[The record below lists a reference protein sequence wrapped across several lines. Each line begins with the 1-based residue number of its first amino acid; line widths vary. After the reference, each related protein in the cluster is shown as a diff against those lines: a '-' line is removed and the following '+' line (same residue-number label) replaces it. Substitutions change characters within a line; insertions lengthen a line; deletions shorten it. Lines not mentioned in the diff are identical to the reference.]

1 MNSQNTPMH
10 IRLWHR
16 DFWLMAMANLL
27 LTIAVYVLIPVMPG
41 WLMQTE
47 NFTIQETGVIMGAFG
62 VGIFLF
68 GSFTSYLVQRFRRNI
83 ACIWAIM
90 LMAALLGWL
99 YYLDLQKSQFFDF
112 HVLLVQRLAL
122 GAAFGV
128 SQMIL
133 SSTLIIDTCESFQRT
148 EANHSSSWFSRFALS
163 IGPLTGIIVGSL
175 SGFDTVLLVAI
186 GCSLA
191 AIIFIILVHFP
202 FRTPDEN
209 VRVVSLDRFFLPQ
222 GWPLTLNLIVV
233 TFVMGLLLST
243 VTTTGRY
250 GIATYGTPELFY
262 VMMMVGF
269 LVALLAQRF
278 VFRDADLESEVI
290 TGLVLIGMAVL
301 MMLTRQQ
308 TIVSFAAP
316 MFIGFGLGIIGSRF
330 LLFFIKLSRHCQR
343 GTAQST
349 FFLAWECGLAI
360 GVGVGYA
367 LLEQQMGSVL
377 QVSLVTTVAALL
389 FYHFFTHGWY
399 LRHKNR

>member
-1 MNSQNTPMH
+1 MNTQNTPVH

-16 DFWLMAMANLL
+16 DFWLMAIANLL
-27 LTIAVYVLIPVMPG
+27 LTVAVYALIPVMPG

-47 NFTIQETGVIMGAFG
+47 NLTLQETGMIMGAFG

-68 GSFTSYLVQRFRRNI
+68 GCFTSYLVQRFRRNI
-83 ACIWAIM
+83 ACIWAIL
-90 LMAALLGWL
+90 LMTALLGWL

-112 HVLLVQRLAL
+112 QVLLVQRLAL

-128 SQMIL
+128 AQMIL

-148 EANHSSSWFSRFALS
+148 EANHSASWFSRFALS
-163 IGPLTGIIVGSL
+163 IGPLTGLIVDRL
-175 SGFDTVLLVAI
+175 AGFSNVLLVTI

-191 AIIFIILVHFP
+191 AIIFILLVHFP
-202 FRTPDEN
+202 FRTPEEN
-209 VRVVSLDRFFLPQ
+209 VRLMSLDRFFLPQ
-222 GWPLTLNLIVV
+222 GWPLIINLIIV
-233 TFVMGLLLST
+233 TFIMGLLLST
-243 VTTTGRY
+243 THS
-250 GIATYGTPELFY
+250 ELFY
-262 VMMMVGF
+262 GMVMVGF
-269 LVALLAQRF
+269 MAALVAQRF
-278 VFRDADLESEVI
+278 VFRDADIESEVI
-290 TGLVLIGMAVL
+290 TGLVLISVALL

-349 FFLAWECGLAI
+349 FFLAWECGLAL
-360 GVGVGYA
+360 GVGTGYG
-367 LLEQQMGSVL
+367 LLELQAGLVL
-377 QVSLVTTVAALL
+377 QVSLVTAVAALL

>member
-1 MNSQNTPMH
+1 MNTQNTPVH

-16 DFWLMAMANLL
+16 DFWLMAIANLL
-27 LTIAVYVLIPVMPG
+27 LTVAVYALIPVMPR

-47 NFTIQETGVIMGAFG
+47 NLTLQETGMIMGAFG

-68 GSFTSYLVQRFRRNI
+68 GCFTSYLVQRFRRNI
-83 ACIWAIM
+83 ACVWAIL
-90 LMAALLGWL
+90 LMTALLGWL

-112 HVLLVQRLAL
+112 QVLLVQRLAL

-128 SQMIL
+128 AQMIL

-148 EANHSSSWFSRFALS
+148 EANHSASWFSRFALS
-163 IGPLTGIIVGSL
+163 IGPLTGLIVDRL
-175 SGFDTVLLVAI
+175 AGFSNVLLVTI

-191 AIIFIILVHFP
+191 AIIFILLVHFP
-202 FRTPDEN
+202 FRTPEEN
-209 VRVVSLDRFFLPQ
+209 VRLMSLDRFFLPQ
-222 GWPLTLNLIVV
+222 GWPLIINLIIV
-233 TFVMGLLLST
+233 TFIMGLLLST
-243 VTTTGRY
+243 THS
-250 GIATYGTPELFY
+250 ELFY
-262 VMMMVGF
+262 GMVMVGF
-269 LVALLAQRF
+269 MAALVAQRF
-278 VFRDADLESEVI
+278 VFRDADIESEVI
-290 TGLVLIGMAVL
+290 TGLVLISVALL

-349 FFLAWECGLAI
+349 FFLAWECGLAL
-360 GVGVGYA
+360 GVGTGYG
-367 LLEQQMGSVL
+367 LLELQAGLVL
-377 QVSLVTTVAALL
+377 QVSLVTAVAALL
-389 FYHFFTHGWY
+389 FYHFFTHDWY

>member
-1 MNSQNTPMH
+1 MNTQNTPVH

-27 LTIAVYVLIPVMPG
+27 LTIAVYVLIPVMPK

-47 NFTIQETGVIMGAFG
+47 NLTIQETGMIMGAFG

-68 GSFTSYLVQRFRRNI
+68 GCFTSYLVQRFRRNI
-83 ACIWAIM
+83 ACIWAVV

-112 HVLLVQRLAL
+112 PVLLVQRLAL

-128 SQMIL
+128 AQMIL

-148 EANHSSSWFSRFALS
+148 EANHSASWFSRFALS
-163 IGPLTGIIVGSL
+163 IGPLTGILVDRL
-175 SGFDTVLLVAI
+175 AGFDKMILVAI
-186 GCSLA
+186 GCTLV
-191 AIIFIILVHFP
+191 AIIFILLVHFP
-202 FRTPDEN
+202 FRTPEEN

-222 GWPLTLNLIVV
+222 GWPLIINLILV

-243 VTTTGRY
+243 TFS
-250 GIATYGTPELFY
+250 ELFY
-262 VMMMVGF
+262 VMVMLGF

-278 VFRDADLESEVI
+278 VFRDAEIESEVI
-290 TGLVLIGMAVL
+290 TGLVLIGVAVL
-301 MMLTRQQ
+301 LILTRHQ
-308 TIVSFAAP
+308 TVVSFAAP

-349 FFLAWECGLAI
+349 YFLAWEFGLAL
-360 GVGVGYA
+360 GVGMGYGV
-367 LLEQQMGSVL
+367 LKQQTSLVL
-377 QVSLVTTVAALL
+377 QVGLCTTVVALL
-389 FYHFFTHGWY
+389 LYHFFTHGWY
-399 LRHKNR
+399 IRHKNR

>member
-1 MNSQNTPMH
+1 MNTQNTPVH

-16 DFWLMAMANLL
+16 DFWLMAIANLL
-27 LTIAVYVLIPVMPG
+27 LTIAVYLLIPVMPK

-47 NFTIQETGVIMGAFG
+47 NLTIQETGMIMGAFG

-68 GSFTSYLVQRFRRNI
+68 GCFTSYLVQRFRRNM

-90 LMAALLGWL
+90 LMAAFLGWL

-112 HVLLVQRLAL
+112 RILLVQRLAL

-128 SQMIL
+128 AQMIL

-148 EANHSSSWFSRFALS
+148 EANHSASWFSRFALS
-163 IGPLTGIIVGSL
+163 IGPLMGILVDRL
-175 SGFDTVLLVAI
+175 AGFDKVLLVAI
-186 GCSLA
+186 GCTLVA
-191 AIIFIILVHFP
+191 VIFILMVHFP
-202 FRTPDEN
+202 FRTPEEN

-222 GWPLTLNLIVV
+222 GWPLIINLILV

-243 VTTTGRY
+243 TFS
-250 GIATYGTPELFY
+250 ELFF
-262 VMMMVGF
+262 VMVMVGF

-278 VFRDADLESEVI
+278 VFRDAEIESEVI
-290 TGLVLIGMAVL
+290 TGLMLIGVAVL

-308 TIVSFAAP
+308 TVVFFAAP
-316 MFIGFGLGIIGSRF
+316 MFIGFGLGMIGSRF

-349 FFLAWECGLAI
+349 YFLAWEFGLALGI
-360 GVGVGYA
+360 GLGYA
-367 LLEQQMGSVL
+367 VLEQQMGLAL
-377 QVSLVTTVAALL
+377 QVALCTTVVALL
-389 FYHFFTHGWY
+389 LYHFFTHGWY
-399 LRHKNR
+399 IRHKNR

>member
-1 MNSQNTPMH
+1 MNTQNTPVH

-27 LTIAVYVLIPVMPG
+27 LTIAVYVLIPVMPK

-47 NFTIQETGVIMGAFG
+47 NLTIQETGMIMGAFG

-68 GSFTSYLVQRFRRNI
+68 GCFTSYLVQRFRRNI
-83 ACIWAIM
+83 ACIWAVV

-112 HVLLVQRLAL
+112 PVLLVQRLAL

-128 SQMIL
+128 AQMIL
-133 SSTLIIDTCESFQRT
+133 SGTLIIDTCESFQRT
-148 EANHSSSWFSRFALS
+148 EANHSASWFSRFALS
-163 IGPLTGIIVGSL
+163 IGPLTGILVDRL
-175 SGFDTVLLVAI
+175 AGFDKMILVAI
-186 GCSLA
+186 GCTLV
-191 AIIFIILVHFP
+191 AIIFILLVHFP
-202 FRTPDEN
+202 FRTPEEN

-222 GWPLTLNLIVV
+222 GWPLIINLILV

-243 VTTTGRY
+243 TFS
-250 GIATYGTPELFY
+250 ELFY
-262 VMMMVGF
+262 VMVMLGF

-278 VFRDADLESEVI
+278 VFRDAEIESEVI
-290 TGLVLIGMAVL
+290 TGLVLIGVAVL
-301 MMLTRQQ
+301 MILTRHQ
-308 TIVSFAAP
+308 TVVSFAAP

-349 FFLAWECGLAI
+349 YFLAWEFGLAL
-360 GVGVGYA
+360 GVGMGYA
-367 LLEQQMGSVL
+367 VLKQQTSLVL
-377 QVSLVTTVAALL
+377 QVGLCTTVVALL
-389 FYHFFTHGWY
+389 LYHFFTHGWY
-399 LRHKNR
+399 IRHKNR

>member
-1 MNSQNTPMH
+1 MNSQNTPVH

-27 LTIAVYVLIPVMPG
+27 LTMAVYVLIPVMPK
-41 WLMQTE
+41 WLLQTE
-47 NFTIQETGVIMGAFG
+47 NLTIQETGMIMGAFG

-68 GSFTSYLVQRFRRNI
+68 GYLTSWLVQRFRRNI
-83 ACIWAIM
+83 ACIWAIL
-90 LMAALLGWL
+90 LMAAMLGWL

-112 HVLLVQRLAL
+112 PILLVQRLAL

-128 SQMIL
+128 AQMIL

-148 EANHSSSWFSRFALS
+148 EANHSASWFSRFALS
-163 IGPLTGIIVGSL
+163 LGPLTGIIVDRL
-175 SGFDTVLLVAI
+175 SGFSTVLLVAI
-186 GCSLA
+186 GCSLV
-191 AIIFIILVHFP
+191 AIIFIMLVHFP
-202 FRTPDEN
+202 FRTPEEN

-222 GWPLTLNLIVV
+222 GWPLIINLMVV
-233 TFVMGLLLST
+233 TFVVGLLLSM
-243 VTTTGRY
+243 TTS
-250 GIATYGTPELFY
+250 ELFY
-262 VMMMVGF
+262 VMVMVGF
-269 LVALLAQRF
+269 FVALLAQRF
-278 VFRDADLESEVI
+278 MFRDADLESEVI
-290 TGLVLIGMAVL
+290 TGLVLTGVALL

-349 FFLAWECGLAI
+349 FFLSWESGLALGI
-360 GVGVGYA
+360 GLGYG
-367 LLEQQMGSVL
+367 LLEQQSGPVL
-377 QVSLVTTVAALL
+377 QVALVTTAAVLL

-399 LRHKNR
+399 ITHKNR

>member
-1 MNSQNTPMH
+1 MNTQNTPVH

-16 DFWLMAMANLL
+16 DFWLMAIANLL
-27 LTIAVYVLIPVMPG
+27 LTVAVYALIPVMPG

-47 NFTIQETGVIMGAFG
+47 NLTLQETGMIMGTFG

-68 GSFTSYLVQRFRRNI
+68 GCFTSYLVQRFRRNI
-83 ACIWAIM
+83 ACVCAVL
-90 LMAALLGWL
+90 LMTALLGWL

-112 HVLLVQRLAL
+112 QVLLVQRLAL

-128 SQMIL
+128 AQMIL

-148 EANHSSSWFSRFALS
+148 EANHSASWFSRFALS
-163 IGPLTGIIVGSL
+163 IGPLTGLIVDRL
-175 SGFDTVLLVAI
+175 AGFSNVLLVTI

-191 AIIFIILVHFP
+191 AIIFILLVHFP
-202 FRTPDEN
+202 FRTPEEN
-209 VRVVSLDRFFLPQ
+209 VRLMSLDRFFLPQ
-222 GWPLTLNLIVV
+222 GWPLIINLIIV
-233 TFVMGLLLST
+233 TFIMGLLLST
-243 VTTTGRY
+243 THS
-250 GIATYGTPELFY
+250 ELFY
-262 VMMMVGF
+262 GMVMVGF
-269 LVALLAQRF
+269 MAALVAQRF
-278 VFRDADLESEVI
+278 VFRDADIESEVI
-290 TGLVLIGMAVL
+290 TGLVLISVALL

-349 FFLAWECGLAI
+349 FFLAWECGLAL
-360 GVGVGYA
+360 GVGTGYG
-367 LLEQQMGSVL
+367 LLELQAGLVL
-377 QVSLVTTVAALL
+377 QVSLVTAVAALL

>member
-1 MNSQNTPMH
+1 MNTQNTPVH

-27 LTIAVYVLIPVMPG
+27 LTIAVYVLIPVMPK

-47 NFTIQETGVIMGAFG
+47 NLTIQETGMIMGAFG

-68 GSFTSYLVQRFRRNI
+68 GCFTSYLVQRFRRNI
-83 ACIWAIM
+83 ACIWAVV

-112 HVLLVQRLAL
+112 PVLLVQRLAL

-128 SQMIL
+128 AQMIL

-148 EANHSSSWFSRFALS
+148 EANHSASWFSRFALS
-163 IGPLTGIIVGSL
+163 IGPLTGILVDRL
-175 SGFDTVLLVAI
+175 AGFDKMILVAI
-186 GCSLA
+186 GCTLV
-191 AIIFIILVHFP
+191 AIIFILLVHFP
-202 FRTPDEN
+202 FRTPEEN

-222 GWPLTLNLIVV
+222 GWPLIINLVLV

-243 VTTTGRY
+243 TFS
-250 GIATYGTPELFY
+250 ELFY
-262 VMMMVGF
+262 VMVMLGF

-278 VFRDADLESEVI
+278 VFRDAEIESEVI
-290 TGLVLIGMAVL
+290 TGLVLIGVAVL
-301 MMLTRQQ
+301 MILTRHQ
-308 TIVSFAAP
+308 TVVSFAAP

-349 FFLAWECGLAI
+349 YFLAWEFGLAL
-360 GVGVGYA
+360 GVGMGYA
-367 LLEQQMGSVL
+367 VLKQQTSLVL
-377 QVSLVTTVAALL
+377 QVGLCTTVVALL
-389 FYHFFTHGWY
+389 LYHFFTHGWY
-399 LRHKNR
+399 IRHKNR

>member
-1 MNSQNTPMH
+1 MNSQNTPVH

-27 LTIAVYVLIPVMPG
+27 LTMAVYVLIPVMPK
-41 WLMQTE
+41 WLLQTE
-47 NFTIQETGVIMGAFG
+47 NLTLQETGMIMGAFG

-68 GSFTSYLVQRFRRNI
+68 GYLTSWLVQRFRRNI
-83 ACIWAIM
+83 ACIWAIL
-90 LMAALLGWL
+90 LMAAMLGWL

-112 HVLLVQRLAL
+112 PILLVQRLAL

-128 SQMIL
+128 AQMIL

-148 EANHSSSWFSRFALS
+148 EANHSASWFSRFALS
-163 IGPLTGIIVGSL
+163 LGPLTGIIVDRL
-175 SGFDTVLLVAI
+175 SGFSTVLLVAI
-186 GCSLA
+186 GCSLV
-191 AIIFIILVHFP
+191 AIIFIMLVHFP
-202 FRTPDEN
+202 FRTPEEN

-222 GWPLTLNLIVV
+222 GWPLIINLMVV
-233 TFVMGLLLST
+233 TFVVGLLLSM
-243 VTTTGRY
+243 TTS
-250 GIATYGTPELFY
+250 ELFY
-262 VMMMVGF
+262 VMVMVGF
-269 LVALLAQRF
+269 FVALLAQRF
-278 VFRDADLESEVI
+278 MFRDADLESEVI
-290 TGLVLIGMAVL
+290 TGLVLTGVALL

-349 FFLAWECGLAI
+349 FFLSWESGLALGI
-360 GVGVGYA
+360 GLGYG
-367 LLEQQMGSVL
+367 LLEQQSGPVL
-377 QVSLVTTVAALL
+377 QVALVTTAAVLL

-399 LRHKNR
+399 ITHKNR

>member
-1 MNSQNTPMH
+1 MNTQNTPVH

-16 DFWLMAMANLL
+16 DFWLMAIANLL
-27 LTIAVYVLIPVMPG
+27 LTVAVYALIPVMPG
-41 WLMQTE
+41 WLIQTE
-47 NFTIQETGVIMGAFG
+47 NLTLQETGMIMGAFG

-68 GSFTSYLVQRFRRNI
+68 GCFTSYLVQRFRRNI
-83 ACIWAIM
+83 ACVCAVL
-90 LMAALLGWL
+90 LMTALLGWL

-112 HVLLVQRLAL
+112 QVLLVQRLAL

-128 SQMIL
+128 AQMIL

-148 EANHSSSWFSRFALS
+148 EANHSASWFSRFALS
-163 IGPLTGIIVGSL
+163 IGPLTGLIVDRL
-175 SGFDTVLLVAI
+175 AGFSNVLLVTI

-191 AIIFIILVHFP
+191 AIIFILLVHFP
-202 FRTPDEN
+202 FRTPEEN

-222 GWPLTLNLIVV
+222 GWPLIINLIIV
-233 TFVMGLLLST
+233 TFIMGLLLST
-243 VTTTGRY
+243 THS
-250 GIATYGTPELFY
+250 ELFY
-262 VMMMVGF
+262 GMVMVGF
-269 LVALLAQRF
+269 MAALVAQRF
-278 VFRDADLESEVI
+278 VFRDADIESEVI
-290 TGLVLIGMAVL
+290 TGLVLISVALL

-349 FFLAWECGLAI
+349 FFLAWECGLAL
-360 GVGVGYA
+360 GVGTGYG
-367 LLEQQMGSVL
+367 LLELQAGLVL
-377 QVSLVTTVAALL
+377 QVSLVTAVAALL

>member
-1 MNSQNTPMH
+1 MNSQNTPVH

-27 LTIAVYVLIPVMPG
+27 LTMAVYVLIPVMPK
-41 WLMQTE
+41 WLLQTE
-47 NFTIQETGVIMGAFG
+47 NLTIQETGMIMGAFG

-68 GSFTSYLVQRFRRNI
+68 GYLTSWLVQRFRRNI
-83 ACIWAIM
+83 ACIWAIL
-90 LMAALLGWL
+90 LMTAMLGWL

-112 HVLLVQRLAL
+112 PILLVQRLAL

-128 SQMIL
+128 AQMIL

-148 EANHSSSWFSRFALS
+148 EANHSASWFSRFALS
-163 IGPLTGIIVGSL
+163 LGPLTGIIVDRL
-175 SGFDTVLLVAI
+175 SGFSTVLLVAI
-186 GCSLA
+186 GCSLV
-191 AIIFIILVHFP
+191 AIIFIMLVHFP
-202 FRTPDEN
+202 FRTPEEN

-222 GWPLTLNLIVV
+222 GWPLIINLMVV
-233 TFVMGLLLST
+233 TFVVGLLLSMMT
-243 VTTTGRY
+243 S
-250 GIATYGTPELFY
+250 ELFY
-262 VMMMVGF
+262 VMVMVGF
-269 LVALLAQRF
+269 FAALLAQRF
-278 VFRDADLESEVI
+278 MFRNADLESEVI
-290 TGLVLIGMAVL
+290 TGLVLTGVALL

-349 FFLAWECGLAI
+349 FFLSWESGLALGI
-360 GVGVGYA
+360 GLGYG
-367 LLEQQMGSVL
+367 LLEQQSGPVL
-377 QVSLVTTVAALL
+377 QVALVTTAAVLL

-399 LRHKNR
+399 ITHKNR

>member
-1 MNSQNTPMH
+1 MNSQNTPVH

-27 LTIAVYVLIPVMPG
+27 LTMAVYVLIPVMPK
-41 WLMQTE
+41 WLLQTE
-47 NFTIQETGVIMGAFG
+47 NLTIQETGMIMGAFG

-68 GSFTSYLVQRFRRNI
+68 GYLTSWLVQRFRRNI
-83 ACIWAIM
+83 ACIWAIL
-90 LMAALLGWL
+90 LMAAMLGWL

-112 HVLLVQRLAL
+112 PILLVQRLAL

-128 SQMIL
+128 AQMIL

-148 EANHSSSWFSRFALS
+148 EANHSASWFSRFALS
-163 IGPLTGIIVGSL
+163 LGPLTGIIVDRL
-175 SGFDTVLLVAI
+175 AGFSIVLLVAI
-186 GCSLA
+186 GCSLV
-191 AIIFIILVHFP
+191 AIIFIMLVHFP
-202 FRTPDEN
+202 FRTPEEN

-222 GWPLTLNLIVV
+222 GWPLIINLMVV
-233 TFVMGLLLST
+233 TFVVGLLLSMMT
-243 VTTTGRY
+243 S
-250 GIATYGTPELFY
+250 ELFY
-262 VMMMVGF
+262 VMVMVGF
-269 LVALLAQRF
+269 FAALLAQRF
-278 VFRDADLESEVI
+278 MFRDADLESEVI
-290 TGLVLIGMAVL
+290 TGLVLTGVALL

-349 FFLAWECGLAI
+349 FFLSWESGLALGI
-360 GVGVGYA
+360 GLGYG
-367 LLEQQMGSVL
+367 LLEQQSGPVL
-377 QVSLVTTVAALL
+377 QVALVTTAAVLL

-399 LRHKNR
+399 ITHKNR

>member
-1 MNSQNTPMH
+1 MNTQNTPVH

-16 DFWLMAMANLL
+16 DFWLMAIANLL
-27 LTIAVYVLIPVMPG
+27 LTIAVYALIPVMPK

-47 NFTIQETGVIMGAFG
+47 NLTLQETGMIMGAFG

-68 GSFTSYLVQRFRRNI
+68 GCFTSYLVQHFRRNM
-83 ACIWAIM
+83 ACICSIL

-112 HVLLVQRLAL
+112 PILLIQRMAL

-128 SQMIL
+128 AQMIL

-148 EANHSSSWFSRFALS
+148 EANHSASWFSRFALS
-163 IGPLTGIIVGSL
+163 LGLLTGIIVDRL
-175 SGFDTVLLVAI
+175 AGFSMVLLVSI
-186 GCSLA
+186 GCTIV
-191 AIIFIILVHFP
+191 AIVFILLVHFP

-222 GWPLTLNLIVV
+222 GWPLTINLIIVMC
-233 TFVMGLLLST
+233 VMGLLLST
-243 VTTTGRY
+243 T
-250 GIATYGTPELFY
+250 ISELFY
-262 VMMMVGF
+262 VMVMVGF
-269 LVALLAQRF
+269 FVALLAQRF
-278 VFRDADLESEVI
+278 VFRDAEIESEII
-290 TGLVLIGMAVL
+290 TGLVMIGVAVL

-308 TIVSFAAP
+308 TVVSFAAP

-349 FFLAWECGLAI
+349 FFLAWEFGLALGI
-360 GVGVGYA
+360 GVGYG
-367 LLEQQMGSVL
+367 LLELQTEVAL
-377 QVSLVTTVAALL
+377 QVALCTTIAALL
-389 FYHFFTHGWY
+389 LYHFFTHGWY

>member
-1 MNSQNTPMH
+1 MNTQNTPVH

-27 LTIAVYVLIPVMPG
+27 LTIAVYVLIPVMPK

-47 NFTIQETGVIMGAFG
+47 NLTIQETGMIMGAFG

-68 GSFTSYLVQRFRRNI
+68 GCFTSYLVQRFRRNI
-83 ACIWAIM
+83 ACIWAVV

-112 HVLLVQRLAL
+112 PVLLVQRLAL

-128 SQMIL
+128 AQMIL

-148 EANHSSSWFSRFALS
+148 EANHSASWFSRFALS
-163 IGPLTGIIVGSL
+163 IGPLTGILIDRL
-175 SGFDTVLLVAI
+175 AGFDKMILVAI
-186 GCSLA
+186 GCTLV
-191 AIIFIILVHFP
+191 AIIFILLVHFP
-202 FRTPDEN
+202 FRTPEEN

-222 GWPLTLNLIVV
+222 GWPLIINLILV

-243 VTTTGRY
+243 TFS
-250 GIATYGTPELFY
+250 ELFY
-262 VMMMVGF
+262 VMVMLGF

-278 VFRDADLESEVI
+278 VFRDAEIESEVI
-290 TGLVLIGMAVL
+290 TGLVLIGVAVL
-301 MMLTRQQ
+301 MILTRHQ
-308 TIVSFAAP
+308 TVVSFAAP

-349 FFLAWECGLAI
+349 YFLAWEFGLAL
-360 GVGVGYA
+360 GVGMGYA
-367 LLEQQMGSVL
+367 VLEQQTSLVL
-377 QVSLVTTVAALL
+377 QVGLCTTVVALL
-389 FYHFFTHGWY
+389 LYHFFTHGWY
-399 LRHKNR
+399 IRHKNR

>member
-1 MNSQNTPMH
+1 MNTQNTPVH

-16 DFWLMAMANLL
+16 DFWLMAIANLL
-27 LTIAVYVLIPVMPG
+27 LTVAVYALIPVMPG

-47 NFTIQETGVIMGAFG
+47 NLTLQETGMIMGAFG

-68 GSFTSYLVQRFRRNI
+68 GCFTSYLVQRFRRNI
-83 ACIWAIM
+83 ACVCAVL
-90 LMAALLGWL
+90 LMTALLGWL

-112 HVLLVQRLAL
+112 QVLLVQRLAL

-128 SQMIL
+128 AQMIL

-148 EANHSSSWFSRFALS
+148 EANHSASWFSRFALS
-163 IGPLTGIIVGSL
+163 IGPLTGLIVDRL
-175 SGFDTVLLVAI
+175 AGFSNVLLVTI

-191 AIIFIILVHFP
+191 AIIFILLVHFP
-202 FRTPDEN
+202 FRTPEEN
-209 VRVVSLDRFFLPQ
+209 VRLMSLDRFFLPQ
-222 GWPLTLNLIVV
+222 GWPLIINLIIV
-233 TFVMGLLLST
+233 TFIMGLLLST
-243 VTTTGRY
+243 THS
-250 GIATYGTPELFY
+250 ELFY
-262 VMMMVGF
+262 GMVMVGF
-269 LVALLAQRF
+269 MAALVAQRF
-278 VFRDADLESEVI
+278 VFRDADIESEVI
-290 TGLVLIGMAVL
+290 TGLVLISVALL

-349 FFLAWECGLAI
+349 FFLAWECGLAL
-360 GVGVGYA
+360 GVGTGYG
-367 LLEQQMGSVL
+367 LLELQAGLVL
-377 QVSLVTTVAALL
+377 QVSLVTAVAALL

>member
-1 MNSQNTPMH
+1 MNTQNTPVH

-16 DFWLMAMANLL
+16 DFWLMAIANLL
-27 LTIAVYVLIPVMPG
+27 LTVAVYALIPVMPR

-47 NFTIQETGVIMGAFG
+47 NLTLQETGMIMGAFG

-68 GSFTSYLVQRFRRNI
+68 GCFTSYLVQRFRRNI
-83 ACIWAIM
+83 ACVWAIL
-90 LMAALLGWL
+90 LMTALLGWL

-112 HVLLVQRLAL
+112 QVLLVQRLAL

-128 SQMIL
+128 AQMIL

-148 EANHSSSWFSRFALS
+148 EANHSASWFSRFALS
-163 IGPLTGIIVGSL
+163 IGPLTGLIVDRL
-175 SGFDTVLLVAI
+175 AGFSNVLLVTI

-191 AIIFIILVHFP
+191 AIIFILLVHFP
-202 FRTPDEN
+202 FRTPEEN
-209 VRVVSLDRFFLPQ
+209 VRLMSLDRFFLPQ
-222 GWPLTLNLIVV
+222 GWPLIINLIIV
-233 TFVMGLLLST
+233 TFIMGLLLST
-243 VTTTGRY
+243 THS
-250 GIATYGTPELFY
+250 ELFY
-262 VMMMVGF
+262 GMVMVGF
-269 LVALLAQRF
+269 MAALVAQRF
-278 VFRDADLESEVI
+278 VFRDADIESEVI
-290 TGLVLIGMAVL
+290 TGLVLISVALL

-349 FFLAWECGLAI
+349 FFLAWECGLAL
-360 GVGVGYA
+360 GVGTGYG
-367 LLEQQMGSVL
+367 LLELQAGLVL
-377 QVSLVTTVAALL
+377 QVSLVTAVAALL

>member
-1 MNSQNTPMH
+1 MNTQNTPVH

-27 LTIAVYVLIPVMPG
+27 LTMAVYVLIPVMPG

-47 NFTIQETGVIMGAFG
+47 NLTLQETGMIMGAFG
-62 VGIFLF
+62 VGIFLL
-68 GSFTSYLVQRFRRNI
+68 GYLTSWLVQRFRRNV
-83 ACIWAIM
+83 ACIWAIL
-90 LMAALLGWL
+90 LMTAALGWL
-99 YYLDLQKSQFFDF
+99 YYLDTQKSQFFDF
-112 HVLLVQRLAL
+112 PILLVQRFAL

-128 SQMIL
+128 AQMIL

-148 EANHSSSWFSRFALS
+148 EANHSASWFSRFALS
-163 IGPLTGIIVGSL
+163 LGPLTGIIVDRMA
-175 SGFDTVLLVAI
+175 GFSTVLLVSI
-186 GCSLA
+186 GCTLA
-191 AIIFIILVHFP
+191 AIIFIRLVHFP
-202 FRTPDEN
+202 FRTPEEN

-222 GWPLTLNLIVV
+222 GWPLTLNLLVV

-243 VTTTGRY
+243 ITS
-250 GIATYGTPELFY
+250 ELFY
-262 VMMMVGF
+262 VMVMVGF

-278 VFRDADLESEVI
+278 AFRDADIESEVI
-290 TGLVLIGMAVL
+290 TGLLLIGVALL

-349 FFLAWECGLAI
+349 FFLAWESGVALGIGL
-360 GVGVGYA
+360 GYG
-367 LLEQQMGSVL
+367 LLELQMGPML
-377 QVSLVTTVAALL
+377 QLALVTTVVALL

-399 LRHKNR
+399 IKHKNR

>member
-1 MNSQNTPMH
+1 MNTQNTPVH

-27 LTIAVYVLIPVMPG
+27 LTIAVYVLIPVMPK

-47 NFTIQETGVIMGAFG
+47 NLTIQETGMIMGAFG

-68 GSFTSYLVQRFRRNI
+68 GCFTSYLVQRFRRNI
-83 ACIWAIM
+83 ACIWAVV

-112 HVLLVQRLAL
+112 PVLLVQRLAL

-128 SQMIL
+128 AQMIL

-148 EANHSSSWFSRFALS
+148 EANHSASWFSRFALS
-163 IGPLTGIIVGSL
+163 IGPLTGILIDRL
-175 SGFDTVLLVAI
+175 AGFDKMILVAI
-186 GCSLA
+186 GCTLV
-191 AIIFIILVHFP
+191 AIIFILLVHFP
-202 FRTPDEN
+202 FRTPEEN

-222 GWPLTLNLIVV
+222 GWPFIINLILV

-243 VTTTGRY
+243 TFS
-250 GIATYGTPELFY
+250 ELFY
-262 VMMMVGF
+262 VMVMLGF

-278 VFRDADLESEVI
+278 VFRDAEIESEVI
-290 TGLVLIGMAVL
+290 TGLVLIGVAVL
-301 MMLTRQQ
+301 MILTRHQ
-308 TIVSFAAP
+308 TVVSFAAP

-349 FFLAWECGLAI
+349 YFLAWEFGLAL
-360 GVGVGYA
+360 GVGMGYA
-367 LLEQQMGSVL
+367 VLEQQTSLVL
-377 QVSLVTTVAALL
+377 QVGLCTTVVALL
-389 FYHFFTHGWY
+389 LYHFFTHGWY
-399 LRHKNR
+399 IRHKNR

>member
-1 MNSQNTPMH
+1 MNTQNTPVH

-27 LTIAVYVLIPVMPG
+27 LTIAVYVLIPVMPK

-47 NFTIQETGVIMGAFG
+47 NLTIQETGMIMGAFG

-68 GSFTSYLVQRFRRNI
+68 GCFTSYLVQRFRRNI
-83 ACIWAIM
+83 ACIWAVV

-112 HVLLVQRLAL
+112 PVLLVQRLAL

-128 SQMIL
+128 AQMIV

-148 EANHSSSWFSRFALS
+148 EANHSASWFSRFALS
-163 IGPLTGIIVGSL
+163 IGPLTGILVDRL
-175 SGFDTVLLVAI
+175 AGFDKMILVAI
-186 GCSLA
+186 GCTLV
-191 AIIFIILVHFP
+191 AIIFILLVHFP
-202 FRTPDEN
+202 FRTPEEN

-222 GWPLTLNLIVV
+222 GWPLIINLILV

-243 VTTTGRY
+243 TFS
-250 GIATYGTPELFY
+250 ELFY
-262 VMMMVGF
+262 VMVMLGF

-278 VFRDADLESEVI
+278 VFRDAEIESEVI
-290 TGLVLIGMAVL
+290 TGLVLIGVAVL
-301 MMLTRQQ
+301 MILTRHQ
-308 TIVSFAAP
+308 TVVSFAAP

-349 FFLAWECGLAI
+349 YFLAWEFGLAL
-360 GVGVGYA
+360 GVGMGYA
-367 LLEQQMGSVL
+367 VLKQQTSLVL
-377 QVSLVTTVAALL
+377 QVGLCTTVVALL
-389 FYHFFTHGWY
+389 LYHFFTHGWY
-399 LRHKNR
+399 IRHKNR